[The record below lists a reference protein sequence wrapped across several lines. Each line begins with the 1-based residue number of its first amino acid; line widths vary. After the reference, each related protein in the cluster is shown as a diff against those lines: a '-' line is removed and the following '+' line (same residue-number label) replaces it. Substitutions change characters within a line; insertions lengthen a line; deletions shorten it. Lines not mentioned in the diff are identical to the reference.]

1 MLQNLNL
8 FLKFAFCFSFRQLS
22 KFITKLFE
30 VYMNLQFTYLEI
42 NPLVV
47 TTKSIYILDLASRL
61 DQTADYLCASK
72 WGKIEFPPPF
82 GRDAY
87 AEVNKL
93 KFLYNKFQK
102 ISF

>member
-1 MLQNLNL
+1 
-8 FLKFAFCFSFRQLS
+8 
-22 KFITKLFE
+22 
-30 VYMNLQFTYLEI
+30 MNLQFTYLEI

-93 KFLYNKFQK
+93 K
-102 ISF
+102 ISL